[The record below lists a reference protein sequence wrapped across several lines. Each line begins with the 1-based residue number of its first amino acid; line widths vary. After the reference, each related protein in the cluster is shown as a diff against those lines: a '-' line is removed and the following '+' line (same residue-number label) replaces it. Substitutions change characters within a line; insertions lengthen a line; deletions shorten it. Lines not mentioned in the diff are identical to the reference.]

1 MGLKIGNGADLK
13 RSAPFRH
20 SLLPFGFMLLL
31 PRSTDDLRARGAGAA
46 EPRATVAYA
55 RSERGRVLLVV
66 VLYAVACCNV
76 RATSFALAW
85 SFVASCLFVP
95 VLVELELY
103 KRHC

>member
-1 MGLKIGNGADLK
+1 
-13 RSAPFRH
+13 
-20 SLLPFGFMLLL
+20 MLRL
-31 PRSTDDLRARGAGAA
+31 PRSTDDLRARGVGAA
-46 EPRATVAYA
+46 APRATVAYT
-55 RSERGRVLLVV
+55 RSERGRVLFVV

-76 RATSFALAW
+76 RATSFAPAFAW